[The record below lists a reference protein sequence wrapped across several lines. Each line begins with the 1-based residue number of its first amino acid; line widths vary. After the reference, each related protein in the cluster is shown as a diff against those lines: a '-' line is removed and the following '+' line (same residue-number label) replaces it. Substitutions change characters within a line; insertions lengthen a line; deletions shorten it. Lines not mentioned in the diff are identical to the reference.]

1 MRFLFHTTFKK
12 DKHSIL
18 AVILLGSL
26 SHFLYELSGGAAIFA
41 LFCPI
46 NESVWE
52 HLKLLFFPFLFITA
66 IQWYRQKPSL
76 LPFFYHRFLGILC
89 GLLTTVVLFY
99 TYTGV
104 IGRHFFNYRSSDL
117 CIQRH
122 CFLLHQQVLFSQVH
136 RCPFAV
142 YCIFSLDYHRF
153 ILFRFQLLPAEY
165 SIIFPA
171 SGISCFPNRKGWTY
185 DPSFLSIPS
194 FA

>member
-18 AVILLGSL
+18 TVILLGSL
-26 SHFLYELSGGAAIFA
+26 SHFLYELSGGSALFA

-52 HLKLLFFPFLFITA
+52 HLKLLFFPFLLVTA
-66 IQWYRQKPSL
+66 IHWCQQKPSL

-104 IGRHFFNYRSSDL
+104 IGRHFLMIDL
-117 CIQRH
+117 
-122 CFLLHQQVLFSQVH
+122 L
-136 RCPFAV
+136 
-142 YCIFSLDYHRF
+142 IFSFSVTVAFGASRYLSRKCTAVPPQTIVF
-153 ILFRFQLLPAEY
+153 SLWVVIALLFFVFSSCPPDIPLF
-165 SIIFPA
+165 FP
-171 SGISCFPNRKGWTY
+171 SQK
-185 DPSFLSIPS
+185 
-194 FA
+194 

>member
-1 MRFLFHTTFKK
+1 MQFLFHTTFKK

-52 HLKLLFFPFLFITA
+52 HLKLLFFPFLLITS
-66 IQWYRQKPSL
+66 INWYQKKPAW

-89 GLLTTVVLFY
+89 GILTTVVLFY

-104 IGRHFFNYRSSDL
+104 IGRHFLWIDLLIFAFSVLVAFCASRYSSHKCMVIPSQSVVCSL
-117 CIQRH
+117 WI
-122 CFLLHQQVLFSQVH
+122 VTSLFF
-136 RCPFAV
+136 FA
-142 YCIFSLDYHRF
+142 F
-153 ILFRFQLLPAEY
+153 
-165 SIIFPA
+165 
-171 SGISCFPNRKGWTY
+171 SCFPPNL
-185 DPSFLSIPS
+185 PLFFPPQE
-194 FA
+194 

>member
-12 DKHSIL
+12 DKHPIL
-18 AVILLGSL
+18 VVILLGSL
-26 SHFLYELSGGAAIFA
+26 SHFLYKLSGDAAIFA

-66 IQWYRQKPSL
+66 IQWYRQKPPL

-104 IGRHFFNYRSSDL
+104 IGRHFLVIDL
-117 CIQRH
+117 LI
-122 CFLLHQQVLFSQVH
+122 FAFSVIVSFCASRYFFRKCTLVPSQ
-136 RCPFAV
+136 AI
-142 YCIFSLDYHRF
+142 IFSLW
-153 ILFRFQLLPAEY
+153 IAAALFF
-165 SIIFPA
+165 FVF
-171 SGISCFPNRKGWTY
+171 SCFPPN
-185 DPSFLSIPS
+185 IPL
-194 FA
+194 FFPPQA

>member
-76 LPFFYHRFLGILC
+76 LPFFYHRFLEMCIRDSPDPESWENAA
-89 GLLTTVVLFY
+89 VVLF
-99 TYTGV
+99 
-104 IGRHFFNYRSSDL
+104 
-117 CIQRH
+117 
-122 CFLLHQQVLFSQVH
+122 
-136 RCPFAV
+136 A
-142 YCIFSLDYHRF
+142 
-153 ILFRFQLLPAEY
+153 
-165 SIIFPA
+165 
-171 SGISCFPNRKGWTY
+171 
-185 DPSFLSIPS
+185 
-194 FA
+194 